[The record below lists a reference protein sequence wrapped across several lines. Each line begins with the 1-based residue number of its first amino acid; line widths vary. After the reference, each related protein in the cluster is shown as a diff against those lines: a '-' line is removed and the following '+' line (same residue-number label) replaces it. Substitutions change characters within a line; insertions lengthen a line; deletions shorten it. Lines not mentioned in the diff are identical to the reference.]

1 MGQAETHV
9 QHELHITQVTHF
21 LLYCCDLSMS
31 LWDCLPQEA
40 EVVALPR
47 IIVKRW
53 KDAGIDVLVNNAG
66 MGRNDASLF
75 DGNTASWVEMVS
87 TNTLG
92 VCMCTREAV
101 QVGLPRS
108 FCLPWLCKR
117 GLQHYKG

>member
-1 MGQAETHV
+1 M
-9 QHELHITQVTHF
+9 
-21 LLYCCDLSMS
+21 
-31 LWDCLPQEA
+31 
-40 EVVALPR
+40 VALPR

-101 QVGLPRS
+101 QVRNLICALAWSILSHPRV
-108 FCLPWLCKR
+108 LLR
-117 GLQHYKG
+117 GITTSSSRNIVCFQKSDTSSPQDFM